1 MKSTFGKNIK
11 QTLDVFV
18 LFTDLQHTDKNEF
31 CGEVYTT
38 KTAMKR

>member
-1 MKSTFGKNIK
+1 MKSTFGKNNK

-18 LFTDLQHTDKNEF
+18 LFTALQHTDKNAF
-31 CGEVYTT
+31 YGEVNTT